1 LGGALEVTI
10 LLGGFALLL
19 LLGVP
24 VAFALGAAALV
35 TVMWMGLPAVV
46 VVQQLASG
54 MDVFSMLAIPFFIF
68 AGDLM
73 LRGRIAERLVAL
85 ASAMVG
91 HMRGGLGQVNIV
103 AATLFGGVSG
113 SAVADASAVGGV
125 MIPEMKKRGYAPD
138 YAVNVTANAA
148 LIDLLIP
155 PSHNMILYAI
165 AAGGAIS
172 IADLFT
178 AGILPGM
185 LLMAALMLAAWLVA
199 IRRGYPAEVFPGWR
213 ALAWLFA
220 AALPGLLLIV
230 IIFAGVRSGVFTATE
245 SACVAVLYALLV
257 TLLVYRSLDLA
268 GFREAVLGAV
278 RTTGMVMLII
288 GTATAFGWLM
298 ALLQVP
304 AATVALLRGIT
315 EDPLLTLLLINAI
328 LLLLGTFM
336 DMAPLI
342 MIGTPIFLPV
352 ALQLGM
358 DPVQFGI
365 VMILNLGIGL
375 VTPPVGPVLFV
386 ACAVGRVSMWE
397 ATKTSLPFYAAGLA
411 VLMLVTYVPALSLWL
426 PAQFK

>member
-1 LGGALEVTI
+1 MEAWV
-10 LLGGFALLL
+10 LLGVFTLLL
-19 LLGVP
+19 ALGVP
-24 VAFALGAAALV
+24 VAFCLGAAALA
-35 TVMWMGLPAVV
+35 TVLYMDLPAIVV
-46 VVQQLASG
+46 FQQLASG

-73 LRGRIAERLVAL
+73 LRGRIADRLVAL
-85 ASAMVG
+85 AAAMVG

-125 MIPEMKKRGYAPD
+125 MIPEMKRRGYAPD

-178 AGILPGM
+178 AGLLPGM
-185 LLMAALMLAAWLVA
+185 LLMAALMLVAWIVA
-199 IRRGYPAEVFPGWR
+199 VRRGYPAESFPGWW
-213 ALAWLFA
+213 ALARLLA

-245 SACVAVLYALLV
+245 SACVAVLYALFV
-257 TLLVYRSLDLA
+257 TALLYRSLDPSGFLA
-268 GFREAVLGAV
+268 AVAGAA

-288 GTATAFGWLM
+288 GAATAFGWLM
-298 ALLQVP
+298 ALLQIP
-304 AATVALLRGIT
+304 AATVGLLRGIT
-315 EDPLLTLLLINAI
+315 EDPMATLLLINVI

-342 MIGTPIFLPV
+342 MIATPVFLPV
-352 ALQLGM
+352 VVALGM
-358 DPVQFGI
+358 DPVHFGI

-397 ATKTSLPFYAAGLA
+397 ATKTSLPFYAAGLS
-411 VLMLVTYVPALSLWL
+411 VLMLVTYIPSLSLWL
-426 PAQFK
+426 PGLFR

>member
-1 LGGALEVTI
+1 MEIT
-10 LLGGFALLL
+10 LLVGVFTVLLMI
-19 LLGVP
+19 GTP
-24 VAFALGAAALV
+24 VAFALGAAALA
-35 TVMWMGLPAVV
+35 TVLYMDLPAIVV
-46 VVQQLASG
+46 FQQLSSG
-54 MDVFSMLAIPFFIF
+54 MNVFSMLAIPFFIF

-73 LRGRIAERLVAL
+73 LRGKIADRLVAL
-85 ASAMVG
+85 AAAMVG
-91 HMRGGLGQVNIV
+91 HMRGGLGQVNII

-125 MIPEMKKRGYAPD
+125 MIPQMVQRGYARD

-155 PSHNMILYAI
+155 PSHNMILYVI
-165 AAGGAIS
+165 AAGGVLS
-172 IADLFT
+172 VADLFT
-178 AGILPGM
+178 AGIIPGL
-185 LLMAALMLAAWLVA
+185 LLMVALMIAAWLVA
-199 IRRGYPAEVFPGWR
+199 VRRGYPAEAFPGWWILLR
-213 ALAWLFA
+213 LTVA
-220 AALPGLLLIV
+220 AVPGLMLIV
-230 IIFAGVRSGVFTATE
+230 IIFAGVRSGIFTATE
-245 SACVAVLYALLV
+245 SACVAVIYALLV
-257 TLLVYRSLDLA
+257 TILVYRSLDLD
-268 GFREAVLGAV
+268 GFRDAVLGAV

-304 AATVALLRGIT
+304 AQTVALMRGIT
-315 EDPLLTLLLINAI
+315 QDPLLTLLLINVI

-352 ALQLGM
+352 VRALDM

-375 VTPPVGPVLFV
+375 ITPPVGPVLFV
-386 ACAVGRVSMWE
+386 ACAVGKVSMWE
-397 ATKTSLPFYAAGLA
+397 ATKTSLPFYLAGVA

-426 PAQFK
+426 PRLFH

>member
-1 LGGALEVTI
+1 MEVT
-10 LLGGFALLL
+10 LLMGVFTLLL
-19 LLGVP
+19 LIGVP
-24 VAFALGAAALV
+24 VAFALGAAAMA
-35 TVMWMGLPAVV
+35 TVVYMDLPAIV
-46 VVQQLASG
+46 VVQQLSSG
-54 MDVFSMLAIPFFIF
+54 MNVFSMLAIPFFIF

-73 LRGRIAERLVAL
+73 MRGKIADHLVAFAAAL
-85 ASAMVG
+85 VG

-103 AATLFGGVSG
+103 ACTLFGGVSG

-125 MIPEMKKRGYAPD
+125 MIPQMRRRGYAAD

-155 PSHNMILYAI
+155 PSHNMILYVI

-172 IADLFT
+172 VADLFT
-178 AGILPGM
+178 AGIVPGM
-185 LLMAALMLAAWLVA
+185 LLMAVLMVTAWLVA
-199 IRRGYPAEVFPGWR
+199 VRRGYPSETFPGWW
-213 ALAWLFA
+213 ALARLA
-220 AALPGLLLIV
+220 AGAVPGLMLIV

-257 TLLVYRSLDLA
+257 TLLVYRSLPWSA
-268 GFREAVLGAV
+268 FRDAVLGAV

-304 AATVALLRGIT
+304 AATVALMRGIT
-315 EDPLLTLLLINAI
+315 DDPIMTLLIINVI

-352 ALQLGM
+352 VKALGM
-358 DPVQFGI
+358 DPVHFGI

-386 ACAVGRVSMWE
+386 ACAVGRISMWE
-397 ATKTSLPFYAAGLA
+397 ATRTSLPFYAAGVT
-411 VLMLVTYVPALSLWL
+411 VLLLVTYIPALSLWL
-426 PAQFK
+426 PGVFR

>member
-1 LGGALEVTI
+1 MALGI
-10 LLGGFALLL
+10 LMGVFGLLL
-19 LLGVP
+19 FIGTP
-24 VAFALGAAALV
+24 VAFALGAAAMA
-35 TVMWMGLPAVV
+35 TVVYLDLPAIV
-46 VVQQLASG
+46 VVQQLSSG
-54 MDVFSMLAIPFFIF
+54 MNVFSMLAIPFFIF

-73 LRGRIAERLVAL
+73 MRGKIADHLVAFAAAL
-85 ASAMVG
+85 VG

-103 AATLFGGVSG
+103 ACTLFGGVSG

-125 MIPEMKKRGYAPD
+125 MIPQMRARGYAPD

-155 PSHNMILYAI
+155 PSHNMILYVI

-172 IADLFT
+172 VADLFT
-178 AGILPGM
+178 AGIVPGM
-185 LLMAALMLAAWLVA
+185 LLMVVLMFTAWVVA
-199 IRRGYPAEVFPGWR
+199 VRRGYPAERFPGWW
-213 ALAWLFA
+213 ALARLTA
-220 AALPGLLLIV
+220 AAVPGLMLIV

-245 SACVAVLYALLV
+245 SACVAVLYAILV
-257 TLLVYRSLDLA
+257 TLLVYRSLDWSA
-268 GFREAVLGAV
+268 FRDAVLGAV

-304 AATVALLRGIT
+304 AATVTLMRGIT
-315 EDPLLTLLLINAI
+315 DDPLLTLLIINII

-352 ALQLGM
+352 VKALGM
-358 DPVQFGI
+358 DPVHFGI

-386 ACAVGRVSMWE
+386 ACAVGRISMWE
-397 ATKTSLPFYAAGLA
+397 ATRTSLPFYAAGVT
-411 VLMLVTYVPALSLWL
+411 VLLLVTYIPALSLWL
-426 PAQFK
+426 PGVFR

>member
-1 LGGALEVTI
+1 MALGI
-10 LLGGFALLL
+10 LMGVFGLLL
-19 LLGVP
+19 FIGTP
-24 VAFALGAAALV
+24 VAFALGAAAMA
-35 TVMWMGLPAVV
+35 TVVYLDLPAIV
-46 VVQQLASG
+46 VVQQLSSG
-54 MDVFSMLAIPFFIF
+54 MNVFSMLAIPFFIF

-73 LRGRIAERLVAL
+73 MRGKIADHLVAFAAAL
-85 ASAMVG
+85 VG
-91 HMRGGLGQVNIV
+91 QVRGGLGQVNIV
-103 AATLFGGVSG
+103 ACTLFGGVSG

-125 MIPEMKKRGYAPD
+125 MIPQMRARGYAPD

-155 PSHNMILYAI
+155 PSHNMILYVI

-172 IADLFT
+172 VADLFT
-178 AGILPGM
+178 AGIVPGM
-185 LLMAALMLAAWLVA
+185 LLMVVLMFTAWVVA
-199 IRRGYPAEVFPGWR
+199 VRRGYPAERFPGWW
-213 ALAWLFA
+213 ALARLTA
-220 AALPGLLLIV
+220 AAVPGLMLIV

-245 SACVAVLYALLV
+245 SACVAVLYAILV
-257 TLLVYRSLDLA
+257 TLLVYRSLDWSA
-268 GFREAVLGAV
+268 FRDAVLGAV

-304 AATVALLRGIT
+304 AATVALMRGIT
-315 EDPLLTLLLINAI
+315 DDPLLTLLIINII

-352 ALQLGM
+352 VKALGM
-358 DPVQFGI
+358 DPVHFGI

-386 ACAVGRVSMWE
+386 ACAVGRISMWE
-397 ATKTSLPFYAAGLA
+397 ATRTSLPFYAAGVT
-411 VLMLVTYVPALSLWL
+411 VLLLVTYIPALSLWL
-426 PAQFK
+426 PGVFR